1 MGRVQQGAQL
11 FKIKD
16 FKALIACVKINELLL
31 GILLSAFARAVFFFF
46 FFHVWLKSIRM
57 PSCSTA
63 DPKARALHELDHRP
77 VGRLLKI
84 LLRA

>member
-31 GILLSAFARAVFFFF
+31 EILLSAFARAVFFFF
-46 FFHVWLKSIRM
+46 FFHVWLM